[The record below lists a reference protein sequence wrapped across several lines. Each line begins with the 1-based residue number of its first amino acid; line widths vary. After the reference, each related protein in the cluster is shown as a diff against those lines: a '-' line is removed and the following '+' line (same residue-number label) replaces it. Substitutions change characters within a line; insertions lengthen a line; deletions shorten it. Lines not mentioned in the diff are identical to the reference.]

1 MITIKLQRG
10 YWTLCHEDQGL
21 MSFTSRAAAEAAQR
35 GLEEALQIQVD
46 EMVDEAFAF
55 AAFAQAQHLARV
67 IA

>member
-1 MITIKLQRG
+1 
-10 YWTLCHEDQGL
+10 